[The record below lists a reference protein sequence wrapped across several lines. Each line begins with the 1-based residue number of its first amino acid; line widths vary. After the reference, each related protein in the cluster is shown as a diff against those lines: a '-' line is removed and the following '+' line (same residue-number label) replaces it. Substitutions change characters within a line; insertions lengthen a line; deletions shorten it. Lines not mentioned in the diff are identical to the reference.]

1 MKKYLIAGVAVAVI
15 AIATL
20 SILLFQS
27 RKANEEM
34 TAVFVEEKQ
43 QLVEDYEDLYLEYD
57 DMKTDNDSLSG
68 LLEENRARVA
78 QLTEEL
84 QTLRAS
90 NARRIKELQEEL
102 TTLRTVARSF
112 IAQIDSLNAC
122 NKELTKENKEM
133 RNKLEKQ
140 RKENADLQQENS
152 TLAEKVTVASR
163 LEANGIVVTG
173 LTVKDKETSRIG
185 KIAKLRTS
193 FKLAKNI
200 SAQVGMRTMYVRI
213 MRPDGEL
220 LMHSKQDK
228 FKFEDTELNFSAQ
241 RQVEYGGDETETY
254 VIYTV
259 DSGELMAGEYDVE
272 IFAEGDRIGGSKFKL

>member
-84 QTLRAS
+84 QTLRHP
-90 NARRIKELQEEL
+90 
-102 TTLRTVARSF
+102 
-112 IAQIDSLNAC
+112 
-122 NKELTKENKEM
+122 M
-133 RNKLEKQ
+133 RG
-140 RKENADLQQENS
+140 
-152 TLAEKVTVASR
+152 ASR
-163 LEANGIVVTG
+163 S
-173 LTVKDKETSRIG
+173 SR
-185 KIAKLRTS
+185 RS
-193 FKLAKNI
+193 
-200 SAQVGMRTMYVRI
+200 SRR
-213 MRPDGEL
+213 
-220 LMHSKQDK
+220 
-228 FKFEDTELNFSAQ
+228 
-241 RQVEYGGDETETY
+241 
-254 VIYTV
+254 
-259 DSGELMAGEYDVE
+259 
-272 IFAEGDRIGGSKFKL
+272 